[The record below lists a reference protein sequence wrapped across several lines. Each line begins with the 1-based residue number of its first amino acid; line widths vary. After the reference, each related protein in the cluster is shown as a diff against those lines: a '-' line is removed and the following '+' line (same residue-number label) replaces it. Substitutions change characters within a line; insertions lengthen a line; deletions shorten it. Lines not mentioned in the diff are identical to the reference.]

1 MKKIKLGKS
10 NNIKTL
16 SKRDF
21 ELYSQK
27 VPFIVDSVFKEIYK
41 DLKKGFFNREIFLK
55 SLSNFYLAGDFLS
68 AILLAKRIDE
78 ELSADMKAA
87 ELSIIYASLAL
98 FFSFAG
104 DVETS
109 KKYLDLVSELKEID
123 EELAYRWINIASIL
137 NDFSSGNFL
146 SCYLNGKRNI
156 ANILELNDSHNVFAF
171 QPKFHLLGILLRAT
185 NRSAQRLAEDEKAGS
200 PKRKRFFDTIL
211 ELLEDIKKPGRK
223 AFNFFYLCEL
233 AALYAGMHSFPKS
246 ERALENAYELI
257 KASKKAFKQYSYAYY
272 ETRAF
277 YYTQKGDF
285 SEAYK
290 QIKLAYRASFNVS
303 DVYDELDVINM
314 FLEIAKKFS
323 QSDPSLRQ
331 ETSEFY
337 MKGNS
342 LLKQFINFLE
352 EKDWY
357 TGKNHSAKVA
367 VLSHLIAKKLVI
379 LFPYMKN
386 YIDIQSVYL
395 AGYVHDIGKVKIPW
409 LLINKIT
416 KLEEFE
422 VDYLMKHV
430 QFGKEILENLNF
442 LSIARI
448 IYQHHESPDGL
459 GYPERNKN
467 VSVEANIIAL
477 ADSFEAMTSSNRK
490 YKKPKSLETAKKEI
504 ISLTGAK
511 FYPEVVEAF
520 KMINSDELKS
530 LLDRLMQ

>member
-27 VPFIVDSVFKEIYK
+27 SPFIVDSVFKEILR
-41 DLKKGFFNREIFLK
+41 DLKKGYFNRAIFIK
-55 SLSNFYLAGDFLS
+55 YLSNFYLAGDFLS
-68 AILLAKRIDE
+68 SIMLAKRIE
-78 ELSADMKAA
+78 NELS
-87 ELSIIYASLAL
+87 ESLSEEDLSLVYSAL
-98 FFSFAG
+98 AILFSFAG
-104 DVETS
+104 DIGTS
-109 KKYLDLVSELKEID
+109 KEYIDMVSGLKSID
-123 EELAYRWINIASIL
+123 NDVAYRWMSIASML
-137 NDFSSGNFL
+137 NDFATENYLSS
-146 SCYLNGKRNI
+146 YLNGKRNI
-156 ANILELNDSHNVFAF
+156 ASIAELDSNHSVFAF
-171 QPKFHLLGILLRAT
+171 QPKFHLLGMLLRAT
-185 NRSAQRLAEDEKAGS
+185 NRSAKYLAENEKAGS
-200 PKRKRFFDTIL
+200 DKRKRYFDTIK
-211 ELLEDIKKPGRK
+211 ELLDEMKKLESKP
-223 AFNFFYLCEL
+223 FDFFYYCEL
-233 AALYAGMHSFPKS
+233 ANLYSGMHSFPKA
-246 ERALENAYELI
+246 EKALNKAYELI
-257 KASKKAFKQYSYAYY
+257 KSSKKAFKKFSYAYY
-272 ETRAF
+272 VTKA
-277 YYTQKGDF
+277 YYHTQKVDF

-290 QIKLAYRASFNVS
+290 QIKLAYRATFNVS

-314 FLEIAKKFS
+314 FLEIAKQFS
-323 QSDPSLRQ
+323 QSDPLLRQ
-331 ETSEFY
+331 QTSEFY
-337 MKGNS
+337 MQGNS
-342 LLKQFINFLE
+342 LLKQFVNFLE

-367 VLSHLIAKKLVI
+367 ALSHLIAKKMVM

-430 QFGKEILENLNF
+430 LFGKEILEDLNF

-459 GYPERNKN
+459 GYPEGIKN

-477 ADSFEAMTSSNRK
+477 ADSFEAMTTSNRK
-490 YKKPKSLETAKKEI
+490 YKKPKSLETAKEEI
-504 ISLTGAK
+504 MSLAGAK
-511 FYPEVVEAF
+511 YYPEVVEAF
-520 KMINSDELKS
+520 KLIASEELKTF
-530 LLDRLMQ
+530 LERLK